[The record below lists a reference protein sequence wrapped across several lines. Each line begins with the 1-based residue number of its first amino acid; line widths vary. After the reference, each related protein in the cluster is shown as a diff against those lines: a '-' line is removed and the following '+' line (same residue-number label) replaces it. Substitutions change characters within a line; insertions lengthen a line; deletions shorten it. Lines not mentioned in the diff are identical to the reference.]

1 MKKIC
6 FASCIAIFVCSSQVF
21 GSEAGMPQLN
31 PEFWG
36 AQVFWL
42 ILIFSSLYFIIGKI
56 YLPKITLTIENRK
69 SKLVNDLNEAQKL
82 KESAE
87 KKLKEYEQII
97 ENSKK
102 DAKKIID
109 DAKKKLDQDIENKKN
124 QFSSEIEKEIS
135 TAEKEIENL
144 KKSSINSINKIASDT
159 SGEIIKKI
167 VDTEINNSSVSAI
180 VNDIIKK
187 ENEKYI

>member
-6 FASCIAIFVCSSQVF
+6 FAFCIAIFVYSNQAF
-21 GSEAGMPQLN
+21 GSEGGMPQLD
-31 PEFWG
+31 PKFWG

-56 YLPKITLTIENRK
+56 FLPKITLTIENRK

-82 KESAE
+82 KENAE
-87 KKLKEYEQII
+87 KKLKEYEKII
-97 ENSKK
+97 ESSKK

-124 QFSSEIEKEIS
+124 QFTAEIEKEIGA
-135 TAEKEIENL
+135 TEKEIENL
-144 KKSSINSINKIASDT
+144 KKSSINNINKIASDT

-180 VNDIIKK
+180 VNDIMKK
-187 ENEKYI
+187 KGEKYI

>member
-6 FASCIAIFVCSSQVF
+6 FAFCIAIFVCSNQAF
-21 GSEAGMPQLN
+21 GSEVGMPQLD
-31 PEFWG
+31 PKFWG
-36 AQVFWL
+36 AQIFWL

-56 YLPKITLTIENRK
+56 FLPKITLTIENRK

-82 KESAE
+82 KENAE
-87 KKLKEYEQII
+87 KKLKEYEKII
-97 ENSKK
+97 ESSKK

-124 QFSSEIEKEIS
+124 QFTTEIEKEINA
-135 TAEKEIENL
+135 TEKEIENL
-144 KKSSINSINKIASDT
+144 KKSSINNINKIASDT

-180 VNDIIKK
+180 VNDIMKRK
-187 ENEKYI
+187 GEKYI